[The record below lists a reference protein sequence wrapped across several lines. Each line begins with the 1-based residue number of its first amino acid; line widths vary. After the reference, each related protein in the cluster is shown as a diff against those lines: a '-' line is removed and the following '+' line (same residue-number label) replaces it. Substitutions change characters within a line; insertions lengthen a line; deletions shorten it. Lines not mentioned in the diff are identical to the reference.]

1 MTGPSRSTVADKV
14 LGACWVMVAEVRN
27 GIRAARPAGSKGMA
41 EVQGD
46 RGSSIEYELAGN
58 RRQFVP

>member
-1 MTGPSRSTVADKV
+1 
-14 LGACWVMVAEVRN
+14 MVAEVRN
-27 GIRAARPAGSKGMA
+27 GIRAKRPAGSKGMA